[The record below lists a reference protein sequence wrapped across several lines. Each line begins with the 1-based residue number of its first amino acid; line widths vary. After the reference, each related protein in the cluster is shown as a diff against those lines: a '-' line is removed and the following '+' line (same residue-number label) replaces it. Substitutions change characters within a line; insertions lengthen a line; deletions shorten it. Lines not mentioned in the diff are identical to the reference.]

1 MTTQKSL
8 KPFFKLV
15 DQTTNK
21 PVLVIQAAN
30 LGEADERLSL
40 LISLNGNANWFPVH
54 DQDSNNLQ
62 FEEHSPTEP
71 IQTQAYLDGYFA
83 VLADAFLGKCTH

>member
-1 MTTQKSL
+1 MTAPKSS

-15 DQTTNK
+15 DQTTK
-21 PVLVIQAAN
+21 QTVLVIQAAN

-40 LISLNGNANWFPVH
+40 LISLNGTARWFPV
-54 DQDSNNLQ
+54 QQESENLW
-62 FEEHSPTEP
+62 FEEHRPTEP
-71 IQTQAYLDGYFA
+71 ICVQAYLDGYFA